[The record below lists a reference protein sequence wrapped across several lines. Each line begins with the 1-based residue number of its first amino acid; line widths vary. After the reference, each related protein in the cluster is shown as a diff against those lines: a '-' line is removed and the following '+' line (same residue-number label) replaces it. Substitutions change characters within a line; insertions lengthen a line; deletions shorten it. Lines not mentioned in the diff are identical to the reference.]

1 MLNLYTIFH
10 NEYIMREISG
20 RHCRDIYLYVI
31 IFFSFTVK
39 TLIILEFVFS
49 LLGLCAVFLFEQA
62 INSSRQR
69 VSFLLNLKY
78 HVYLYF
84 HTHHRDTDIQ
94 FLG

>member
-20 RHCRDIYLYVI
+20 RDCRYIYLYVI

-39 TLIILEFVFS
+39 TLIILEFIFS
-49 LLGLCAVFLFEQA
+49 LLGMCAVFLFGQA

-69 VSFLLNLKY
+69 VSLKY

-84 HTHHRDTDIQ
+84 HSHHRDTDIQ
-94 FLG
+94 FLE